1 MKVRIIKTKEDKEKI
16 ELLRKEVFELKEV
29 GSYYLNELLNNKEY
43 AFVLFDNDIMIAG
56 IYFHRFKNAL
66 MIDQVFVKKEYQN
79 KGIATNLIKKLL
91 SIKSVLEELL
101 GEKLN
106 ICRVESNNKSHDV
119 YIKIGFNESNNDKDM
134 LHKTL

>member
-1 MKVRIIKTKEDKEKI
+1 
-16 ELLRKEVFELKEV
+16 
-29 GSYYLNELLNNKEY
+29 
-43 AFVLFDNDIMIAG
+43 
-56 IYFHRFKNAL
+56 

-134 LHKTL
+134 LHKRI